1 VFARVRHREKAK
13 SHWIEAPPLS
23 TNSSPEITARYLRVP
38 QAAIYVGL
46 ASKTL
51 YRMAEERRIPFIRK
65 GRTLLFDRLALDK
78 WMQASAVS
86 PLSLWND

>member
-1 VFARVRHREKAK
+1 
-13 SHWIEAPPLS
+13 
-23 TNSSPEITARYLRVP
+23 VP
-38 QAAIYVGL
+38 QAAIYDGL

-65 GRTLLFDRLALDK
+65 GRTLLFDRIALDK

-86 PLSLWND
+86 PLSLWNG